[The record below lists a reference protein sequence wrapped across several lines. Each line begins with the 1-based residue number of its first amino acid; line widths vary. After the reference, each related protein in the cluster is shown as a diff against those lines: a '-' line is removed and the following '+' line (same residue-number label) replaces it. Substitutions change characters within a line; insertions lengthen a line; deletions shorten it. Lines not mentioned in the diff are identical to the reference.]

1 MVFFLEKETK
11 SNIHVFVICQVSSTV
26 QIIKYSIVRCLG
38 TTMRFFFSETAEC
51 PLLNKM
57 GSNHCSKQKI
67 ARLHVFL
74 VIK

>member
-38 TTMRFFFSETAEC
+38 TTMRFFSVKQLSVLCSTKWAAIIVVSKKLLDCMFSW
-51 PLLNKM
+51 L
-57 GSNHCSKQKI
+57 
-67 ARLHVFL
+67 
-74 VIK
+74 